1 MFGIVPIVGFSLVLV
16 PGIAHLV
23 ERLNERTGSLLG
35 LDEPSPDPEDTP
47 DPD

>member
-1 MFGIVPIVGFSLVLV
+1 MFGLVPIFGFSVVLV

-35 LDEPSPDPEDTP
+35 LDDRDDEDAPDED
-47 DPD
+47 